1 MYFVCLFLFFFFKQ
15 KTAYE
20 MRISDW
26 SSDVCSSDLA
36 EIERLPREIVARGE
50 TVDDAGIGC
59 LRHLLAK
66 QRQRIRLRIAAMDDD
81 RQTRLLRHMD
91 VTAKTVPLPRPVA
104 LVLMIIEPGL
114 ADADDARVRGA
125 RHQLR
130 RIDIGMMVS
139 VVRVDADARPDVAVR
154 LGRGEHRVP

>member
-1 MYFVCLFLFFFFKQ
+1 
-15 KTAYE
+15 
-20 MRISDW
+20 
-26 SSDVCSSDLA
+26 
-36 EIERLPREIVARGE
+36 
-50 TVDDAGIGC
+50 
-59 LRHLLAK
+59 
-66 QRQRIRLRIAAMDDD
+66 MDDD
-81 RQTRLLRHMD
+81 RQTRLLRRMD

-104 LVLMIIEPGL
+104 LVVMIIEPGL

-154 LGRGEHRVP
+154 LGRGEHRAPFALARREVEHRRPTERTENGRAPCGEGGCATG

>member
-1 MYFVCLFLFFFFKQ
+1 
-15 KTAYE
+15 

-26 SSDVCSSDLA
+26 SSDVCSSDL
-36 EIERLPREIVARGE
+36 
-50 TVDDAGIGC
+50 GIGC

-81 RQTRLLRHMD
+81 RQTRLLRRMD

-104 LVLMIIEPGL
+104 LVVMIIEPGL

-139 VVRVDADARPDVAVR
+139 VVRVDRKSVV
-154 LGRGEHRVP
+154 